1 MEKFV
6 TLSMIWAFCLPLWSQ
21 AQQRVL
27 SEVTLQY
34 SIRIESGSAKSANRT
49 DAIDQATGSVYV
61 RGSESRSDLS
71 SALGSESVFHDAKTN
86 IATILKEYSGQKLR
100 IDLAA
105 EDWQHRNRRFDGVNF
120 TTLGEEK
127 QLLGYPCRKATAQL
141 KDGTKITVFYATQVN
156 MLNKEYDPTF
166 RTLPGLP
173 LWYEV
178 SSPKMTVT
186 YTATQVDL
194 SPISLS
200 RFEIPRNGY
209 RVMPY
214 RETIRG
220 KE

>member
-1 MEKFV
+1 MKKYA
-6 TLSMIWAFCLPLWSQ
+6 TLSIVWALCLPLWIV

-34 SIRIESGSAKSANRT
+34 AIRIQADASKSAT
-49 DAIDQATGSVYV
+49 KSDGIDQATGTVYV
-61 RGSESRSDLS
+61 RGSDSRMDLS

-86 IATILKEYSGQKLR
+86 MATILKEYSGQKLR
-100 IDLAA
+100 IDLTA
-105 EDWQHRNRRFDGVNF
+105 EDWQHRNRRFDGVSF
-120 TTLGEEK
+120 TLQSEEK
-127 QLLGYPCRKATAQL
+127 TLLGYPCRKATTQL
-141 KDGTKITVFYATQVN
+141 KDGTKITVFYATQLN

-166 RTLPGLP
+166 KSLPGLP

-178 SSPKMTVT
+178 ASAKMNVV
-186 YTATQVDL
+186 YSATQVDL
-194 SPISLS
+194 SPISLN